1 MSQSLQLVKEYNT
14 LNMNDL
20 KLNGLYLKL
29 NNNIDYANIHLM
41 VIGPSGSPYV
51 NGLYHFTIECKN
63 YPNIAPI
70 VYYSSNSNIVI
81 STSINYINDNSNVNS
96 NVLLNGNFQ
105 LPLANQYLGL
115 SNCNINILPN
125 TIVNPPLKLKSSVV
139 KPSVIPPPVANI
151 ILSRNLTMNF
161 KTDLNDNELTMN
173 NLNGTL
179 NLNYLKRWNNRSNL
193 LLLLSNIKETIFVT
207 EPFANERPVNTTGN
221 ISIILDKYYNVVPLM
236 TTNKDFIKLF
246 YNTSKA
252 YLLKNRTAYYNEINA
267 LSGFDGRIVS
277 NILIDSNIMAYNFT
291 ELINSL

>member
-1 MSQSLQLVKEYNT
+1 
-14 LNMNDL
+14 MNDL

-63 YPNIAPI
+63 YPNVAPI
-70 VYYSSNSNIVI
+70 VYYSSNSNIII
-81 STSINYINDNSNVNS
+81 SPFINYINVDSNGNSNI
-96 NVLLNGNFQ
+96 LLNGNFQ
-105 LPLANQYLGL
+105 LPLVQMAHQCLGL
-115 SNCNINILPN
+115 SNSNINILPN
-125 TIVNPPLKLKSSVV
+125 TIVKPPLKLKSSVPLVV
-139 KPSVIPPPVANI
+139 KPSLIPPPVANI

-161 KTDLNDNELTMN
+161 KTDSNDNELTTN

-179 NLNYLKRWNNRSNL
+179 NLNYLKRWNNQSNL

-221 ISIILDKYYNVVPLM
+221 ISIILDKYYNVLPLM
-236 TTNKDFIKLF
+236 TTNKDFITLF

-252 YLLKNRTAYYNEINA
+252 YLLKNQTAYYNEINS

-277 NILIDSNIMAYNFT
+277 NILIDSNVMAYNFT